1 MKQLF
6 LTLLGL
12 SLLNSISVS
21 ADPGTLHDGR
31 PFRTDAQG
39 VEIAD
44 YVSELEQS
52 VTYLKDRVR
61 ELEQQLDTSKTTIA
75 RLKEDGEIE
84 EPRAIPEPKLFEKDL
99 DIAPRQQTTSVVP
112 GISKDDSFVIGTVE
126 DVRDN
131 VEPVKVAAVKPSL
144 KTIVKPAP
152 KALDPIEIIKGEAR
166 KNITEAKSL
175 QAERDTLYKNY
186 TASDIPK
193 PISFT
198 PARVQSKGKRSI
210 IELEN
215 AIKMAKKERELIQIR
230 SEIAQIKRMLS
241 DDIALIKRLSKIK

>member
-1 MKQLF
+1 MKYLF
-6 LTLLGL
+6 L
-12 SLLNSISVS
+12 ISVILGFS
-21 ADPGTLHDGR
+21 SSLVLADPGTLHDGR

-61 ELEQQLDTSKTTIA
+61 ELEQQLETSKSTIA
-75 RLKEDGEIE
+75 RLKDDGEIE

-99 DIAPRQQTTSVVP
+99 DIAPRQQTTAVVP
-112 GISKDDSFVIGTVE
+112 ALSKGDSFIIGTVE
-126 DVRDN
+126 
-131 VEPVKVAAVKPSL
+131 PVQEASA

-152 KALDPIEIIKGEAR
+152 KALDPIDIAKSEAK
-166 KNITEAKSL
+166 KNISEVKSL
-175 QAERDTLYKNY
+175 QSERDDLYKKY
-186 TASDIPK
+186 TVSDVPK

-198 PARVQSKGKRSI
+198 PARVQSKQKRTLPD
-210 IELEN
+210 LEN
-215 AIKMAKKERELIQIR
+215 ALRNVKKEREIIQIR
-230 SEIAQIKRMLS
+230 SEISQIKRLLS